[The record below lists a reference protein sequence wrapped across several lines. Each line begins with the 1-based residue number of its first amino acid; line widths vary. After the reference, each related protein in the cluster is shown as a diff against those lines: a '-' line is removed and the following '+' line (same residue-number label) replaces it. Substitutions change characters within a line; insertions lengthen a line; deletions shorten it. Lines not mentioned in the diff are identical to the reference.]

1 MRKLLIALLAA
12 IPLTVLAATP
22 KTVTLAVQNMTCE
35 LCPITVKKSL
45 EKVPGVSAVKV
56 DFDRKTAIVTYD
68 ADKAQPEAL
77 TKGSSQNSDRKVLQG
92 LPHES
97 QTESPPP

>member
-22 KTVTLAVQNMTCE
+22 KTVTLVVQNMTCE

-77 TKGSSQNSDRKVLQG
+77 TKATTNAGYPSTVQK
-92 LPHES
+92 
-97 QTESPPP
+97 